1 MKINLVPTFL
11 AAAISFAAAGIS
23 YGQNPLFIPDTLSG
37 TTTPTFGYNGDF
49 LGPTLLMNKGD
60 SVTLNVTNSLNTST
74 TVHWHGFHVA
84 PENDGGPHQ
93 AILPGTTWSPSFKIR
108 NEAATYWYHPHG
120 EGKTEIQVS
129 KGLAGLIIIR
139 DSAEAS
145 YALPRTYGVDLS

>member
-37 TTTPTFGYNGDF
+37 TTIGLTVQTGSKTFFPGFTTPTFGYNGDF

-93 AILPGTTWSPSFKIR
+93 A
-108 NEAATYWYHPHG
+108 
-120 EGKTEIQVS
+120 
-129 KGLAGLIIIR
+129 
-139 DSAEAS
+139 
-145 YALPRTYGVDLS
+145 